1 MAAASLR
8 HFCRAS
14 ATSAWSCSA
23 ACRLLFFARQAEAP
37 EGSPERPGVD
47 PHPGLRSQPVPVL
60 GQVQMVVLGHQ
71 TAQRRFAL
79 GPDRGL
85 GTTTHRLGLEPAFA
99 LRHLDPAVD
108 G

>member
-23 ACRLLFFARQAEAP
+23 ARRLRFFARQAQAP

-47 PHPGLRSQPVPVL
+47 PHPGLRSQPVAVL
-60 GQVQMVVLGHQ
+60 GQAQMVVLGHQ
-71 TAQRRFAL
+71 TAQRRLARVA
-79 GPDRGL
+79 DRGL
-85 GTTTHRLGLEPAFA
+85 GATAHRLGLEPAFA
-99 LRHLDPAVD
+99 LRYLDPAVD